1 MLFATVNSQL
11 LAGAQIHK
19 AGAALRLQNEVQL
32 FLAVFGQIHRPVRIV
47 GANRCL
53 DLEAGRDFEE
63 HLYIGIIVQRD
74 GERALNETA
83 VIDNI
88 IVDAVFHL
96 DGVAVEVG
104 DQFCGIENFLHIILF
119 AVQFDVTDTVNRQRV
134 AVVLDDF
141 CYLFQKGFRVVQC
154 TGQRSPRYTTS
165 V

>member
-1 MLFATVNSQL
+1 M
-11 LAGAQIHK
+11 
-19 AGAALRLQNEVQL
+19 RLCE
-32 FLAVFGQIHRPVRIV
+32 
-47 GANRCL
+47 
-53 DLEAGRDFEE
+53 
-63 HLYIGIIVQRD
+63 
-74 GERALNETA
+74 GE
-83 VIDNI
+83 I
-88 IVDAVFHL
+88 HL

-119 AVQFDVTDTVNRQRV
+119 AIQFDVTDAVNRQRV